1 MVDLLAIL
9 VHIGIISLTS
19 YSGSAQGLFYEIG
32 VTQLHWITNQ
42 DYVSYLGFGFASP
55 GPQAF
60 SPATFIGYG
69 KSVYWSV
76 VWLSTFA
83 IYTMPV
89 TLAILSGRYL
99 KKWINKPVIQH
110 FVHTVGVA
118 SAGLLVAIGIK
129 ILAANELSLLYALIA
144 VGAAIAVNKKVN
156 PLIIIGMGLL
166 LGLFVR

>member
-55 GPQAF
+55 GPQVF
-60 SPATFIGYG
+60 SLATFIGYG
-69 KSVYWSV
+69 KAGLVGGLV
-76 VWLSTFA
+76 GTFA